1 MSQTFYTGLKVYYR
15 NQLGKIQF
23 ICDEYITVC
32 INQGENKIHDVC
44 LVVYPKYY
52 EYVTL
57 AKQSEK

>member
-32 INQGENKIHDVC
+32 ISQGENKIHDVC